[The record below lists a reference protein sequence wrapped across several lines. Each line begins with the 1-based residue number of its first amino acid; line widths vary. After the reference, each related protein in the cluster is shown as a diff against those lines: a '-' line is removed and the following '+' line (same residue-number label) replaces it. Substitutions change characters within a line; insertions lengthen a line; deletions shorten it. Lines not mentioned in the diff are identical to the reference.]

1 MSVCWVCARFPERK
15 YLLCLRSTDS
25 LATMHHDHRGTWPP
39 PWVHALSDLPACCA
53 GLLPL
58 HAHAPSLPAPERGGD
73 GQELARGSSLFTH
86 YKYSR
91 SGKRPNTE
99 TTDTV
104 RCPIKNCT
112 GLHLE
117 ILVYDL
123 N

>member
-1 MSVCWVCARFPERK
+1 MARR
-15 YLLCLRSTDS
+15 
-25 LATMHHDHRGTWPP
+25 A
-39 PWVHALSDLPACCA
+39 
-53 GLLPL
+53 L
-58 HAHAPSLPAPERGGD
+58 HAVLQFDAAMQCIHAGRQAAREAEAHGNNFD
-73 GQELARGSSLFTH
+73 LARGSSLFTH

-91 SGKRPNTE
+91 SGKRPQTE